1 LCLTIKYIR
10 LRKML
15 NLHGDFDLSF
25 VQLRQIHVVQSA
37 SELLDLRLLRETSL
51 LSALALELIKVFL
64 QLGLFC

>member
-1 LCLTIKYIR
+1 
-10 LRKML
+10 ML

>member
-1 LCLTIKYIR
+1 
-10 LRKML
+10 ML

-64 QLGLFC
+64 QLGFFC

>member
-1 LCLTIKYIR
+1 
-10 LRKML
+10 ML

-64 QLGLFC
+64 QLGLFG

>member
-1 LCLTIKYIR
+1 
-10 LRKML
+10 ML

-64 QLGLFC
+64 QLGLFR